1 MRYGGSST
9 TGASSCDD
17 SATEHAGDA
26 GRKQVR
32 SISRHVIGML
42 SFTHRCVWV
51 CTLNWQV
58 AFVAEHGE
66 RREAAE
72 AGGAAHAQRQR
83 RHAEPPRH
91 AQQRQQV
98 RVGDEARDVLRP
110 GSLPLQQGGEALSER
125 RLARAVHG
133 EDVVHGRLHRV
144 RAVRR
149 HAVVGDGDE
158 VVGGVGGRVGRVEAG
173 VEDGDGEA
181 ARVEEAGE
189 LEHGVD
195 MALVREREEQHAPPP
210 AASSGGGHGLDGFL
224 GFSGRQQVGA
234 ELEDKI

>member
-26 GRKQVR
+26 GRK
-32 SISRHVIGML
+32 
-42 SFTHRCVWV
+42 
-51 CTLNWQV
+51 QV